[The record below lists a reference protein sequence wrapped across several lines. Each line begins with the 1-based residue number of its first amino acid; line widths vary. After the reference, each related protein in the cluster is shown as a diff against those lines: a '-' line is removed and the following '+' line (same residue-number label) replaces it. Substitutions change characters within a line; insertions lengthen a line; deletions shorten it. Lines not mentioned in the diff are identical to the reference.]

1 MKWDVIVVG
10 GGWAGCSAAV
20 EAGRRG
26 AQVCLLEQGGVLGG
40 RASSLTLPD
49 GEIIDNGQHLFL
61 GAYTATKRLLQELGT
76 AGEVEWS
83 PRLSVPYL
91 GAEGRVHTMTAG
103 SLPGPLA
110 LLGGLNDFDALSS
123 AAKADARALGIRGIA
138 QVLPALMGGLPNS
151 SNDISVQAWLERC
164 GQGPELQRWLWE
176 PLCLAALNARPDQAR
191 LREFL
196 AVLGQGF
203 LRGGATAAL
212 GRSRAPLSKLLAP
225 LVDYFKERGQVRGM
239 SHIESV
245 EILGPRDVKVV
256 MRGGEVFEAARVI
269 VAMPARLALPLFKT
283 EQRAALKLEHEL
295 ARPLSPIV
303 SVLLWSPKP
312 LLPEALMALGP
323 ENDGSQASFHWAFQD
338 DINVDRFRTCLVSSA
353 ATQLAALSS
362 EAIQHEALAVLGR
375 RLPGVDLG
383 AVSQVRVVREKS
395 ATPIFEPGSPPRPR
409 QATTFGNLALAGDY
423 TETGLPATIEGA
435 VRSGVLAWEALAI

>member
-1 MKWDVIVVG
+1 MKVT
-10 GGWAGCSAAV
+10 
-20 EAGRRG
+20 RR
-26 AQVCLLEQGGVLGG
+26 
-40 RASSLTLPD
+40 T
-49 GEIIDNGQHLFL
+49 
-61 GAYTATKRLLQELGT
+61 
-76 AGEVEWS
+76 
-83 PRLSVPYL
+83 
-91 GAEGRVHTMTAG
+91 
-103 SLPGPLA
+103 
-110 LLGGLNDFDALSS
+110 
-123 AAKADARALGIRGIA
+123 
-138 QVLPALMGGLPNS
+138 
-151 SNDISVQAWLERC
+151 
-164 GQGPELQRWLWE
+164 
-176 PLCLAALNARPDQAR
+176 
-191 LREFL
+191 
-196 AVLGQGF
+196 
-203 LRGGATAAL
+203 
-212 GRSRAPLSKLLAP
+212 
-225 LVDYFKERGQVRGM
+225 
-239 SHIESV
+239 
-245 EILGPRDVKVV
+245 ILGW
-256 MRGGEVFEAARVI
+256 MGI
-269 VAMPARLALPLFKT
+269 QLALPLFKT